1 MLFNIQK
8 RRKELGLTLEEVG
21 NMVGVS
27 KSTVKKWET
36 GHIKNMRRDKI
47 QGLANALRVS
57 CTDILSINESSY
69 SFPQTCHSIIA
80 VPQVSEYT
88 SLIKQIFKTSDTEN
102 VIVCSLSN
110 KLLYHKLSEE
120 ALKSIINI
128 IQTESKNATE

>member
-27 KSTVKKWET
+27 KSTVKKWEN

-57 CTDILSINESSY
+57 CTDILSINEISY
-69 SFPQTCHSIIA
+69 PSQTCHSIIA

-128 IQTESKNATE
+128 IQAESKNATE